1 MTGRRFGSIALP
13 KRNRSDSGRVTR
25 EWDFAISPPFGCL
38 AEPIFFDMLEMFSTD
53 MFSSE
58 MDDFSL
64 VLPADLRFHGNRLI
78 DAIQS
83 RDWSR
88 SLSPFSVLVAGQKTL
103 MD

>member
-25 EWDFAISPPFGCL
+25 EWDFAIPP
-38 AEPIFFDMLEMFSTD
+38 PIWLLGGTEFFDMLKMFSSD
-53 MFSSE
+53 IFSSE

-88 SLSPFSVLVAGQKTL
+88 SLSPFLSSLPFRRH
-103 MD
+103 

>member
-1 MTGRRFGSIALP
+1 
-13 KRNRSDSGRVTR
+13 
-25 EWDFAISPPFGCL
+25 
-38 AEPIFFDMLEMFSTD
+38 MLE

-78 DAIQS
+78 DSIQS

-88 SLSPFSVLVAGQKTL
+88 FLSPISVLVAGQETL

>member
-25 EWDFAISPPFGCL
+25 EWDFAIPPLFGYL
-38 AEPIFFDMLEMFSTD
+38 AEPIFFDMLE

-78 DAIQS
+78 DSIQS

-88 SLSPFSVLVAGQKTL
+88 FLSPISVLVAGQETL

>member
-25 EWDFAISPPFGCL
+25 EWDFAIPPLFGYL
-38 AEPIFFDMLEMFSTD
+38 AEPVFFDMLEMFSSE

-64 VLPADLRFHGNRLI
+64 VLPADLRFHGNRLS

-88 SLSPFSVLVAGQKTL
+88 FLSPISVLVAGQETL